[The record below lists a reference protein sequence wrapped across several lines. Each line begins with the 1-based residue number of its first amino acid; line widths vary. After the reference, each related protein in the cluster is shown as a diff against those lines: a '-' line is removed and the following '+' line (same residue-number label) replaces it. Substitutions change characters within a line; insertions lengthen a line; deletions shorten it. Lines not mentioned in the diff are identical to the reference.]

1 MRKKDTP
8 LKPQNTMPQS
18 ESLPELITHLN
29 NSGIP
34 ASVDAAVI
42 LGSGLGGFS
51 SQLQNAVSI
60 PYSDIPGFPQST
72 VEGHSGS
79 LFYGMIGN
87 RHVLAFSGRFHHYEG
102 HPFERTILPV
112 QVAAAF
118 NARLLVISNA
128 AGALNSRFSPG
139 DLMLIDDLL
148 QIGFKVLPAGPP
160 HSFRY
165 NIDALIPLVRKTAIE
180 LGIELKQGTY
190 CYVKGPTYET
200 RAEIQAFK
208 RLGADVVGMSTLP
221 ELIEAQRLGISTIGI
236 TLVTNMGT
244 GISTVKLDHS
254 DIKDVAEKRKK
265 DFGNLVTSLIRSF

>member
-1 MRKKDTP
+1 M
-8 LKPQNTMPQS
+8 LQS
-18 ESLPELITHLN
+18 ERLPEIVAHLKKN
-29 NSGIP
+29 GIP
-34 ASVDAAVI
+34 ESVDAAVI

-51 SQLQNAVSI
+51 SQLQKPLSI

-79 LFYGMIGN
+79 LFYGMIGP

-102 HPFERTILPV
+102 HPFDLTILPV
-112 QVAAAF
+112 HVAAAL

-139 DLMLIDDLL
+139 NLMLIDDLM
-148 QIGFKVLPAGPP
+148 QIGMPVLPAGPP
-160 HSFRY
+160 HNFRY
-165 NIDALIPLVRKTAIE
+165 NIDDLVPFVRKSAVE
-180 LGIELKQGTY
+180 LGIELQQGTY

-244 GISTVKLDHS
+244 GISTVKLSHN
-254 DIKDVAEKRKK
+254 DIREVAEIRKN
-265 DFGNLVTSLIRSF
+265 DFGNLVSKLIQSY

>member
-1 MRKKDTP
+1 MS
-8 LKPQNTMPQS
+8 QS
-18 ESLPELITHLN
+18 EHLPEIIAYLK

-34 ASVDAAVI
+34 ATVDAAVI

-51 SQLQNAVSI
+51 TQLQTAISI
-60 PYSDIPGFPQST
+60 PYGDIPGFPQST

-79 LFYGMIGN
+79 LFYGMIGT

-102 HPFERTILPV
+102 HPFDRTILPV
-112 QVAAAF
+112 RVAAAL
-118 NARLLVISNA
+118 NARVLIISNA
-128 AGALNSRFSPG
+128 AGALNSRLSPG

-148 QIGFKVLPAGPP
+148 QIGFPVLPAGQP
-160 HSFRY
+160 HNFRY
-165 NIDALIPLVRKTAIE
+165 NIDALIPLVKKTAID
-180 LGIELKQGTY
+180 LGIELQQGTY

-244 GISTVKLDHS
+244 GISTVKLNHS
-254 DIKDVAEKRKK
+254 DIREVAEIRKN
-265 DFGNLVTSLIRSF
+265 DFGNLVSKLIQSF

>member
-8 LKPQNTMPQS
+8 LKQLNTMSQS
-18 ESLPELITHLN
+18 EHLPEIKACLK

-51 SQLQNAVSI
+51 SQLQNAISI
-60 PYSDIPGFPQST
+60 PYGDIPGFPQST

-87 RHVLAFSGRFHHYEG
+87 KHVLAFSGRFHHYEG
-102 HPFERTILPV
+102 HPFDLTILPV
-112 QVAAAF
+112 RVAAAL

-139 DLMLIDDLL
+139 DLMLIDDLM
-148 QIGFKVLPAGPP
+148 QIGFPVLPAGPK
-160 HSFRY
+160 HNFRY
-165 NIDALIPLVRKTAIE
+165 NIDALIPLVRKTATE
-180 LGIELKQGTY
+180 LGIALQLGTY

-221 ELIEAQRLGISTIGI
+221 ELIEAQRLGIGTIGI
-236 TLVTNMGT
+236 SLVTNMGT
-244 GISTVKLDHS
+244 GISTVKLNHS
-254 DIKDVAEKRKK
+254 DIREIAEIRKN
-265 DFGNLVTSLIRSF
+265 DFGNLVSKLIESF